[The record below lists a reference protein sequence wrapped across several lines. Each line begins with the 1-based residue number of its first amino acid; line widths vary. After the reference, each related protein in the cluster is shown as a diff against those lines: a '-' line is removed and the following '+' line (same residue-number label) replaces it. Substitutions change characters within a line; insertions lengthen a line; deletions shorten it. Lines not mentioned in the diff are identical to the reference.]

1 MVDTIYVLENGII
14 VEHGHHDDLIRRSGT
29 YAQLF
34 EKQARHYR

>member
-1 MVDTIYVLENGII
+1 MVDTIYVLENGRI
-14 VEHGHHDDLIRRSGT
+14 VEHGHHDDLIRRGGT